1 MNKVFMIGALDC
13 YGVPYTPDNLEQKS
27 YLDLLAEEL
36 GELCDID
43 YVNMHSIAFNKTW
56 ELESLLKKDFTKE
69 KYYNLNKRLSQKV
82 ITTSNR
88 FDHPVN
94 ENFLSYY
101 DNVTNP
107 TMKITTAFSQASE
120 PIFIYS
126 CGGMN
131 LDYYL
136 KCPTCDLKKIIPEF
150 IFHIKDNLNKTM
162 SDIENT
168 LLYIKS
174 INPKTKIYLLG
185 VYPMIENKI
194 LRYLLQDFYRIYNA
208 YLKKVCS
215 KLIDVYYVDVF
226 ENIKNVA
233 PHDNH
238 PNFKGQQLIKK
249 QVINSIYKNQ

>member
-1 MNKVFMIGALDC
+1 
-13 YGVPYTPDNLEQKS
+13 
-27 YLDLLAEEL
+27 
-36 GELCDID
+36 
-43 YVNMHSIAFNKTW
+43 MHSIAFNKTW
-56 ELESLLKKDFTKE
+56 KLESLLKKDFTK

-94 ENFLSYY
+94 KKFLSYY

-107 TMKITTAFSQASE
+107 TMKITTAFLQASE

-185 VYPMIENKI
+185 VYPMIENKT
-194 LRYLLQDFYRIYNA
+194 LRYLLQDFYRIYNT
-208 YLKKVCS
+208 YLKKFV
-215 KLIDVYYVDVF
+215 L
-226 ENIKNVA
+226 N
-233 PHDNH
+233 
-238 PNFKGQQLIKK
+238 
-249 QVINSIYKNQ
+249 